1 MQMTQLKEAQS
12 NIVDEILW
20 GNSYHGH
27 SIDSVIDGEDVA
39 PYFRL
44 KVARK
49 QDEAN
54 EWLEEL
60 VKLYVE
66 RHDELMDYYR
76 QDEEE
81 RARENAVDAER
92 ERRYLVA
99 EAI

>member
-1 MQMTQLKEAQS
+1 MTQLKEAQS

>member
-1 MQMTQLKEAQS
+1 MTWEKEAQS

-27 SIDSVIDGEDVA
+27 NIDSVIDGEDVA

-44 KVARK
+44 KAARK
-49 QDEAN
+49 QHEAD
-54 EWLEEL
+54 EWLERL
-60 VKLYVE
+60 VIDYVS
-66 RHDELMDYYR
+66 RHEELMDYYR

-81 RARENAVDAER
+81 RMRESAIDSER
-92 ERRYLVA
+92 ERRYMIA

>member
-1 MQMTQLKEAQS
+1 MTQLKEAQS

-27 SIDSVIDGEDVA
+27 NIDSVIDGEDVA

-44 KVARK
+44 LVARK

-66 RHDELMDYYR
+66 RHEELIEFYR
-76 QDEEE
+76 MDEEE
-81 RARENAVDAER
+81 RMRENAIDAER